1 MERSAAAKFAASVFY
16 EGFND
21 FDVYIEDT
29 AQGYAKIFA
38 TILSRAM
45 SDTVSLEKVF
55 PLGARVN
62 VVSAAKARLVS
73 SNTRGAVY
81 IVDGDLYLLAGER
94 DALPSNVVIL
104 PRYCIENF
112 LVDESTFISIM
123 NEEHC
128 SLSADELARRFDYRG
143 WLERSKESLMS
154 LFRVFGAAHH
164 LEAGV
169 STVAR
174 GYDSVYK
181 GENGELNREKAR
193 QTELEVQE
201 YLIAHYGQEAFER
214 ALEFVET
221 RVNRDSCFVST
232 YVSAKDFTLP
242 LMIIRMR
249 AITDCKA
256 KNINLKLRISNRCSV
271 EPFSDVAR
279 QIREV
284 VARSNEEHHAAS

>member
-29 AQGYAKIFA
+29 AKGYAKIFA

-45 SDTVSLEKVF
+45 SDNVSLEKVF
-55 PLGARVN
+55 PLGARGN
-62 VVSAAKARLVS
+62 VVSAARARLTS
-73 SNTRGAVY
+73 SNARGAVY

-94 DALPSNVVIL
+94 ELLPPNVVIL

-128 SLSADELARRFDYRG
+128 SLSVEELARRFDYSG
-143 WLERSKESLMS
+143 WLERSKESLVP

-164 LEAGV
+164 LGAGV

-193 QTELEVQE
+193 KIELEVRE
-201 YLIAHYGQEAFER
+201 YLIENYGLEEFER
-214 ALEFVET
+214 ALEFVDEK
-221 RVNRDSCFVST
+221 VNRNNCFVST

-256 KNINLKLRISNRCSV
+256 NYISLKLRISNRCSV

-284 VARSNEEHHAAS
+284 VGRSNESHAAS